1 MTRASRHIHAH
12 RHRSRGNNIDF
23 TPGASGER
31 SATAVA
37 LGGFGILEACRA
49 SFQALM
55 DCVIVTA
62 ATSPAEA
69 LSFRRDIRVIGVIGV
84 AHGMSHF
91 FQLVLPPLFPLL
103 RAEFGVSYAT
113 LGALVSAF
121 YVASALCQFG
131 AGFAVDRFGA
141 RPVLLG
147 GLGLLA
153 GGTLLAGSVPGISWL
168 FPLAAIMGIGNGV
181 FHPADF
187 AVLNA
192 NVAPRR
198 LGHAYSSH
206 GIGGSLG
213 YALAPIVS
221 YGLGDILGWRTALLV
236 MGAAGLFALALLAT
250 QSSVL
255 RSRAHGASPP
265 HHTLANSIEL
275 FRQKPILLCFAYFC
289 VLTVATI
296 GIQTFVGTSLNAAY
310 DIPLAIATS
319 AVTAYLLGSTTGILA
334 GGFLAARTTRHDRV
348 AATGLAMGAAL
359 VMLIAAS
366 PAIAQWAIPILA
378 LTGFAIGSTGP
389 SRDMIVRGATPP
401 GASGRVYGF
410 VYSGLDLGATLAP
423 VAMGALIDHG
433 SPRIVFA
440 AVSVFLFLAIGT
452 VMQVRRTSRLG
463 ASSAQAA
470 D

>member
-1 MTRASRHIHAH
+1 MPR
-12 RHRSRGNNIDF
+12 
-23 TPGASGER
+23 E
-31 SATAVA
+31 
-37 LGGFGILEACRA
+37 
-49 SFQALM
+49 FQALS
-55 DCVIVTA
+55 DSVIVTA

-69 LSFRRDIRVIGVIGV
+69 SLRRDVRVIGVIGV

-103 RAEFGVSYAT
+103 RAEFDVSYAT

-153 GGTLLAGSVPGISWL
+153 GGTLLAGSVPGIFWL

-213 YALAPIVS
+213 YAVAPIVS

-236 MGAAGLFALALLAT
+236 MGAAGLVALALLAT

-265 HHTLANSIEL
+265 QHTLANSVEL

-310 DIPLAIATS
+310 DIPLAIAAS
-319 AVTAYLLGSTTGILA
+319 AVTAYLLGSTAGILA

-366 PAIAQWAIPILA
+366 QAIAQWAIAILA

-389 SRDMIVRGATPP
+389 SRDMIVRSATPP

-463 ASSAQAA
+463 AASAHAA

>member
-1 MTRASRHIHAH
+1 M
-12 RHRSRGNNIDF
+12 DL

-31 SATAVA
+31 GAAAVGD
-37 LGGFGILEACRA
+37 GGFGILKVCRA
-49 SFQALM
+49 SFQALS
-55 DCVIVTA
+55 DSVIATA
-62 ATSPAEA
+62 ATRPAEA
-69 LSFRRDIRVIGVIGV
+69 LSIRRDIRVIGVIGV

-91 FQLVLPPLFPLL
+91 FQLVLPPLFPFL

-113 LGALVSAF
+113 LGALVSTF
-121 YVASALCQFG
+121 YVASALCQFC

-141 RPVLLG
+141 RPVLFG
-147 GLGLLA
+147 GLALLA
-153 GGTLLAGSVPGISWL
+153 GGTLLAGSVPGIFWL

-192 NVAPRR
+192 SVAPRR

-236 MGAAGLFALALLAT
+236 MGAAGLVALALLAT

-265 HHTLANSIEL
+265 QHTLANSIEL

-366 PAIAQWAIPILA
+366 PPIAQWAIPILA

-440 AVSVFLFLAIGT
+440 VVSVFLFLAIGT

-463 ASSAQAA
+463 AASAHAA

>member
-1 MTRASRHIHAH
+1 MTTVS
-12 RHRSRGNNIDF
+12 
-23 TPGASGER
+23 
-31 SATAVA
+31 
-37 LGGFGILEACRA
+37 
-49 SFQALM
+49 
-55 DCVIVTA
+55 
-62 ATSPAEA
+62 SPADA
-69 LSFRRDIRVIGVIGV
+69 LSFRRDVRVIGVVGV
-84 AHGMSHF
+84 AHGLSHF

-113 LGALVSAF
+113 LGALVSTF
-121 YVASALCQFG
+121 YVASGVCQFG

-141 RPVLLG
+141 KPVLFG
-147 GLGLLA
+147 GLALLA
-153 GGTLLAGSVPGISWL
+153 GGALLAGAVPGIAWL
-168 FPLAAIMGIGNGV
+168 FPLAALMGIGNGV

-192 NVAPRR
+192 NVDPRR

-206 GIGGSLG
+206 GVGGSLG

-221 YGLGDILGWRTALLV
+221 YGLGSVFGWRVALLAL
-236 MGAAGLFALALLAT
+236 GAAGLVALALLAT
-250 QSSVL
+250 QGSVL
-255 RSRAHGASPP
+255 RSRAHGARPP
-265 HHTLANSIEL
+265 QHTLAGSIAL
-275 FRQKPILLCFAYFC
+275 FRQKSILLCFAYFC

-310 DIPLAIATS
+310 DLPLAIAAS

-334 GGFLAARTTRHDRV
+334 GGFFAARTTRHDRV
-348 AATGLAMGAAL
+348 AAAGLAVGAL
-359 VMLIAAS
+359 LMLLIAAS
-366 PAIAQWAIPILA
+366 PAMAQWAIVVLA

-440 AVSVFLFLAIGT
+440 AVSVFLFMAIGT
-452 VMQVRRTSRLG
+452 VIQVRRTVRLG
-463 ASSAQAA
+463 AASPQAG